1 MSQSLFSLIPNRI
14 QLSVQ
19 GNDQSIE
26 TLCFDSRKAVQG
38 SIFFAISGTQ
48 VDGHSFLPKVFEQGC
63 TACVVQ
69 VVPENLPDDVTCIV
83 VKDTNEA
90 LAEAANLFYGQPSE
104 KLNLIGITGTNGKT
118 TSVTL
123 LFELFKNL
131 GHRCGLIS
139 TVQNKIQDKII
150 PSTHTTPDALSLN
163 ALLSDMISAGCT
175 HVFMEVSS
183 HAVVQKRIHGLKFK
197 GAIFSNI
204 TRDHLDF
211 HETFDEYIKAK
222 KGFFD
227 SLPTNAFAL
236 TNVDDKR
243 GMVML
248 QNTKA
253 KKYSY
258 GLLNTAD
265 FKAKI
270 ISNDLTGLQLELDGQ
285 EVHAQLIGM
294 FNAYNLLAI
303 YSTAILLGENKEEVL
318 IQLSALK
325 TAPGRFEQLQ
335 GPNEKM
341 AIVDY
346 AHTPD
351 ALENV
356 LKTILAIRNKDQKII
371 SVIGCGGNR
380 DSGKRPIMAA
390 LAADFSDYV
399 ILTSDN
405 PRFENPEFILD
416 QMEVGIEPKNA
427 LKVKRIVDRK
437 EAIHTA
443 IQLIAKKGDIILVAG
458 KGHENYQD
466 IQGIK
471 HHFDDKQVVMEA
483 FRAWEDVS

>member
-1 MSQSLFSLIPNRI
+1 MPQSLFSLIPTKI
-14 QLSVQ
+14 QSSIH
-19 GNDQSIE
+19 GSDQSIDF
-26 TLCFDSRKAVQG
+26 LCFDSRKATPG
-38 SIFFAISGTQ
+38 ALFFAIPGTQ
-48 VDGHSFLPKVFEQGC
+48 VDGHAFLEKVFEQGC

-69 VVPENLPDDVTCIV
+69 TLPDNLPANVTCMV
-83 VKDTNEA
+83 VKDSNEA
-90 LAEAANLFYGQPSE
+90 LAEAANLFYGQPST

-139 TVQNKIQDKII
+139 TVQNKIQDKVI

-163 ALLSDMISAGCT
+163 ALLNEMLLAGCT
-175 HVFMEVSS
+175 YVFMEVSS
-183 HAVVQKRIHGLKFK
+183 HAVVQKRIHALKFR

-227 SLPTNAFAL
+227 ALTVDAFAL

-253 KKYSY
+253 KKYTY
-258 GLLNTAD
+258 GLLNSAD
-265 FKAKI
+265 YKAKI
-270 ISNDLTGLQLELDGQ
+270 ISNSVAGLQLALDGQ
-285 EVHAQLIGM
+285 VIHAQLIGM

-303 YSTAILLGENKEEVL
+303 YSTAILLGEEKEEVL

-325 TAPGRFEQLQ
+325 TAPGRFEQMQ
-335 GPNEKM
+335 GPNGKM

-356 LKTILAIRNKDQKII
+356 LKTIQAIRNKEQKII
-371 SVIGCGGNR
+371 TVVGCGGNR
-380 DSGKRPIMAA
+380 DTGKRPIMAS
-390 LAADFSDYV
+390 LAADYSDFV

-405 PRFENPEFILD
+405 PRFEDPELILD
-416 QMEVGIEPKNA
+416 QMQVGIEAKDT
-427 LKVKRIVDRK
+427 LRVKRIIDRK
-437 EAIHTA
+437 EAIFAA
-443 IQLIAKKGDIILVAG
+443 IQSIAHAGDIVLIAG

-466 IQGIK
+466 IQGVK
-471 HHFDDKQVVMEA
+471 HHFDDKEVVMEA
-483 FRAWEDVS
+483 F

>member
-1 MSQSLFSLIPNRI
+1 MPQALFSIIPNKI
-14 QLSVQ
+14 KTSVY
-19 GNDQSIE
+19 GNYQTIE
-26 TLCFDSRKAVQG
+26 SLCFDSRKAGKG
-38 SIFFAISGTQ
+38 SLFFAIPGTQ

-63 TACVVQ
+63 TSCVVQ
-69 VVPENLPDDVTCIV
+69 VLPENLPENVTCIV
-83 VKDTNEA
+83 VEDSNVA
-90 LAEAANLFYGQPSE
+90 LAEAANLFYNEPSE

-118 TSVTL
+118 TTVTL

-163 ALLSDMISAGCT
+163 ALLSDMVSAGCT

-227 SLPTNAFAL
+227 ALPTDAFAL

-258 GLLNTAD
+258 GLLNSAN

-270 ISNDLTGLQLELDGQ
+270 ISNDLTGLQLEVD
-285 EVHAQLIGM
+285 EKAIHAQLIGM

-303 YSTAILLGENKEEVL
+303 YSTAVLLGEDKEEVL

-325 TAPGRFEQLQ
+325 TAPGRFEQFQ
-335 GPNEKM
+335 GPDEKM

-356 LKTILAIRNKDQKII
+356 LKTIQAIRNKNQRII
-371 SVIGCGGNR
+371 TVVGCGGNR
-380 DSGKRPIMAA
+380 DTGKRPIMAA
-390 LAADFSDYV
+390 LAADYSDYV

-405 PRFENPEFILD
+405 PRFENPDVILD
-416 QMEVGIEPKNA
+416 QMEVGIEAKNR
-427 LKVKRIVDRK
+427 LKVKRIIDRK
-437 EAIHTA
+437 QAIYAA
-443 IQLIAKKGDIILVAG
+443 IQQMAQKGDIILVAG

-466 IQGIK
+466 IQGVK
-471 HHFDDKQVVMEA
+471 HHFDDKEVIIKAFEA
-483 FRAWEDVS
+483 E